1 MVEQFI
7 EIGAGIRTRIRDTG
21 GVGTP
26 LVLVHGLANGIEIW
40 DRIWSRLAA
49 RYRLIAFD
57 LPGFGLADRPAD
69 AAYDGA
75 FFAEQL
81 ARLFDALGLEHAHI
95 VGSSLGASVAVRFA
109 ARHPGRTERLVLA
122 APGGF
127 GRKTN
132 LLTRAPAL
140 PWIGSWLGRP
150 TPANNR
156 LTLRLAIHDR
166 AQITPDLVEIT
177 NRYARVPGSAHSF
190 VRSLQTGVRLSGSR
204 DPREMAAL
212 AAQVESPALV
222 LWGRQDRVFPAAYAA
237 RAAALLPRGRALL
250 IDRCGHYPHWEQPDI
265 FAAAVE
271 DFLA

>member
-1 MVEQFI
+1 MEERFVKL
-7 EIGAGIRTRIRDTG
+7 GAGVRTRVRDSG
-21 GVGTP
+21 GESMP
-26 LVLVHGLANGIEIW
+26 LVLVHGLANSIEIW
-40 DRIWSRLAA
+40 ERVWPRLAGP
-49 RYRLIAFD
+49 YRLIAFD
-57 LPGFGLADRPAD
+57 LPGFGQADRPAGAD
-69 AAYDGA
+69 YDGA

-81 ARLFDALGLEHAHI
+81 AGLLDALELERAH
-95 VGSSLGASVAVRFA
+95 VAGSSLGASVAVRFA
-109 ARHPGRTERLVLA
+109 AGHPGRVDRLVLA

-132 LLTRAPAL
+132 MLMRAPAL

-156 LTLRLAIHDR
+156 LTLRLAIHDP
-166 AQITPDLVEIT
+166 AQITPGLVEIT
-177 NRYARVPGSAHSF
+177 NRYADLPGSARSF
-190 VRSLQTGVRLSGSR
+190 VRTLQTGVRLSGSR

-212 AAQVESPALV
+212 AARVESPALV

-237 RAAALLPRGRALL
+237 RAAALLPDARALL